1 MVSREMLFLAFRNNS
16 MQKILI
22 ADSGFTKTD
31 WRLINEDGSIEQA
44 RTLGIN
50 PYYQTEKE
58 MLKVIQDLHNQI
70 PDRLDEI
77 YYYGTGCSSG
87 VNREKIAK
95 LLRRYYPTAKI
106 DVNHD
111 LLAAA
116 RSLCGKEKGI
126 ACIIGTGTNSC
137 LYDGENIIGNVP
149 SLGWAIADE
158 GGGTYLGKT
167 LVTEYYRKEMP
178 EHLRLLFKERFG
190 LTKDGFLTKI
200 YQEPMPGR
208 FLASFAKFISENI
221 QEPYMYQLVY
231 DGFTTFVTKN
241 VAKYE
246 GYKEV
251 PVHFTGSVAYYF
263 SNILRK
269 VAVDQGIYIK
279 HISEHPIAGLALFHQ

>member
-1 MVSREMLFLAFRNNS
+1 MT
-16 MQKILI
+16 KILI

-31 WRLINEDGSIEQA
+31 WRLIGADGKIEQA
-44 RTLGIN
+44 RTMGIN
-50 PYYQTEKE
+50 PYYQTEDE
-58 MLKVIQDLHNQI
+58 ILLVIQDLHSQL
-70 PDRLDEI
+70 PDRVDEI
-77 YYYGTGCSSG
+77 YFYGTGCSSG
-87 VNREKIAK
+87 TNRDKIAR
-95 LLRRYYPTAKI
+95 LLNRYYQDAKI

-116 RSLCGKEKGI
+116 RSLCGEEKGI

-137 LYDGENIIGNVP
+137 LYDGSKIISNVP

-167 LVTEYYRKEMP
+167 LVTDYYRKDMP
-178 EHLRLLFKERFG
+178 EHLRVIFKERFG
-190 LTKDGFLTKI
+190 LNKDGFLTAI

-208 FLASFAKFISENI
+208 FLASFAKFINEHVSD
-221 QEPYMYQLVY
+221 PYMYKLVY
-231 DGFTTFVTKN
+231 DAFTTFITKN
-241 VAKYE
+241 VVKYE

-263 SNILRK
+263 NNILRK

-279 HISEHPIAGLALFHQ
+279 HITEHPIAGLTLFHQ

>member
-1 MVSREMLFLAFRNNS
+1 
-16 MQKILI
+16 MQKTLI

-50 PYYQTEKE
+50 PYYQTEQE
-58 MLKVIQDLHNQI
+58 ILLVIQDLHNQI
-70 PDRLDEI
+70 PDRLDKI
-77 YYYGTGCSSG
+77 HYYGTGCSSAT
-87 VNREKIAK
+87 NRDKIEK
-95 LLRRYYPTAKI
+95 LLKRYYPGADI

-137 LYDGENIIGNVP
+137 LYDGEKITGNVP

-167 LVTEYYRKEMP
+167 LVTEYYRKDMP
-178 EHLRLLFKERFG
+178 EHLRLLFKDRFG
-190 LTKDGFLTKI
+190 LTKDGFLTKV

-208 FLASFAKFISENI
+208 FLASFAKFINENI
-221 QEPYMYQLVY
+221 HDPYMYQLVY
-231 DGFTTFVTKN
+231 NGFNIFITKN
-241 VAKYE
+241 VTKYE
-246 GYKEV
+246 GYKDI
-251 PVHFTGSVAYYF
+251 PVHFTGSVAFYF
-263 SNILRK
+263 GSILRK
-269 VAVDQGIYIK
+269 VATDHGIYIK
-279 HISEHPIAGLALFHQ
+279 HITEHPIAGLALFHR

>member
-1 MVSREMLFLAFRNNS
+1 MI
-16 MQKILI
+16 KILI

-31 WRLINEDGSIEQA
+31 WRLIGADGKIEQA
-44 RTLGIN
+44 RTAGIN
-50 PYYQTEKE
+50 PYYQTEE
-58 MLKVIQDLHNQI
+58 EILLVIQDLHSQL
-70 PDRLDEI
+70 PDRIDEI
-77 YYYGTGCSSG
+77 YFYGTGCSSG
-87 VNREKIAK
+87 TNRDKIAR
-95 LLRRYYPTAKI
+95 LLNRYYQDAKI

-116 RSLCGKEKGI
+116 RSLCGEEKGI

-137 LYDGENIIGNVP
+137 LYDGSKIISNVP

-167 LVTEYYRKEMP
+167 LVTDYYRKDMP
-178 EHLRLLFKERFG
+178 EHLRVIFKERFG
-190 LTKDGFLTKI
+190 LNKDAFLTAI

-208 FLASFAKFISENI
+208 FLASFAKFINEHISD
-221 QEPYMYQLVY
+221 PYMYKLVY
-231 DGFTTFVTKN
+231 DAFTTFITKN
-241 VAKYE
+241 VVKYE

-263 SNILRK
+263 NNILRK

-279 HISEHPIAGLALFHQ
+279 HITEHPIAGLTLFHQ

>member
-1 MVSREMLFLAFRNNS
+1 MI
-16 MQKILI
+16 KILI

-31 WRLINEDGSIEQA
+31 WRLIGADGSIEQA
-44 RTLGIN
+44 RTMGIN
-50 PYYQTEKE
+50 PYYQTEE
-58 MLKVIQDLHNQI
+58 EILLVIQDLHSQL
-70 PDRLDEI
+70 PDKVDEI
-77 YYYGTGCSSG
+77 YFYGTGCSSG
-87 VNREKIAK
+87 TNRDKIAK
-95 LLRRYYPTAKI
+95 LLNRYYQDAKI

-116 RSLCGKEKGI
+116 RSLCGNEKGI

-137 LYDGENIIGNVP
+137 LYDGSKIISNVP

-167 LVTEYYRKEMP
+167 LVTDYYRKDMP
-178 EHLRLLFKERFG
+178 EHLRVIFKERFG
-190 LTKDGFLTKI
+190 LNKDAFLTAI

-208 FLASFAKFISENI
+208 FLASFAKFINEHISD
-221 QEPYMYQLVY
+221 PYMYKLVY
-231 DGFTTFVTKN
+231 VAFTTFITKN
-241 VAKYE
+241 VVKYE

-263 SNILRK
+263 NNILRK

-279 HISEHPIAGLALFHQ
+279 HITEHPIAGLTLFHQ

>member
-1 MVSREMLFLAFRNNS
+1 MVSHEMLFLAFRNNS

-95 LLRRYYPTAKI
+95 LLKRYYPTAKI

-149 SLGWAIADE
+149 SLCW
-158 GGGTYLGKT
+158 T
-167 LVTEYYRKEMP
+167 
-178 EHLRLLFKERFG
+178 
-190 LTKDGFLTKI
+190 
-200 YQEPMPGR
+200 
-208 FLASFAKFISENI
+208 
-221 QEPYMYQLVY
+221 
-231 DGFTTFVTKN
+231 
-241 VAKYE
+241 
-246 GYKEV
+246 
-251 PVHFTGSVAYYF
+251 
-263 SNILRK
+263 
-269 VAVDQGIYIK
+269 
-279 HISEHPIAGLALFHQ
+279 